1 MNWLR
6 RNLSYANVTATLALI
21 IAVAGGTT
29 AIAMK
34 ATAPKNSVASKSI
47 RPYNVT
53 ARDLSGLILVKAQGT
68 FNDPAPVDGTSHV
81 GDATAPCPEG
91 TRLLSGGGRVEPS
104 LGGRSSL
111 RASQP
116 GGNAWSVVA
125 EADGTGSTT
134 VVANAICLAKAPKK
148 PERGIP

>member
-1 MNWLR
+1 MDRLR
-6 RNLSYANVTATLALI
+6 RHLTYANVAATLALI
-21 IAVAGGTT
+21 VAVAGGTT

-34 ATAPKNSVASKSI
+34 ATAPKNSVTTKSI

-53 ARDLSGLILVKAQGT
+53 AGDLSGLTLVKVQGT
-68 FNDPAPVDGTSHV
+68 FNDPAPVDGISHV
-81 GDATAPCPEG
+81 GDAAAPCPDG

-104 LGGRSSL
+104 LSGRSSL

-134 VVANAICLAKAPKK
+134 VVANAICLSKTPKK